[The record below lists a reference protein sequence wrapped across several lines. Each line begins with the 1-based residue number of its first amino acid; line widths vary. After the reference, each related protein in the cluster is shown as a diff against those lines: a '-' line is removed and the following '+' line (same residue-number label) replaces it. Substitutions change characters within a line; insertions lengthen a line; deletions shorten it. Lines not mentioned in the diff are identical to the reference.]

1 MTMEAAYV
9 SAVLRKSV
17 PCLSF
22 HSAPNTFL
30 GPVVKYNVDGVQF
43 QQAPFRAAFK
53 IVPLKNVFPAFNS
66 ISSKEHHI
74 EKVFVIDEF
83 PNKIDRSHLST
94 GSALEQI
101 TNEKISVDSHGM
113 YKSHNIDAG
122 LCEEVDSS
130 SSVKV
135 TAHIRDKEIQRR
147 KKIGLANKG
156 KTPWNKGRKH
166 TEETRERIKQRT
178 IEALSDPKVRRKM
191 SESPR
196 SHSDRSR
203 ARISFSLRKIWEER
217 LKKRTLQ
224 ENCYLTWA
232 GSIADAARKG
242 GGDQEELEWDSYEKI
257 KSAISTKHLKWK
269 ARKERAKEIAK
280 VKAEIAAKV
289 RAENAERRAQK
300 ALEKEERAKAREMKA
315 LARKKSENEK
325 MRMALSKG
333 LKLKARL
340 TKFHHHKKQSGSS
353 TVTPRE
359 ITLETRALSEELDI
373 ELIKMRKMRKRVTLA
388 EQIRDVKNRKAD
400 SPRKVQSSA
409 NSTLSIEVKEGE
421 VYTVSH
427 LMHSSKHDMLDQLD

>member
-1 MTMEAAYV
+1 
-9 SAVLRKSV
+9 
-17 PCLSF
+17 
-22 HSAPNTFL
+22 
-30 GPVVKYNVDGVQF
+30 
-43 QQAPFRAAFK
+43 
-53 IVPLKNVFPAFNS
+53 
-66 ISSKEHHI
+66 
-74 EKVFVIDEF
+74 
-83 PNKIDRSHLST
+83 
-94 GSALEQI
+94 
-101 TNEKISVDSHGM
+101 
-113 YKSHNIDAG
+113 
-122 LCEEVDSS
+122 
-130 SSVKV
+130 
-135 TAHIRDKEIQRR
+135 
-147 KKIGLANKG
+147 
-156 KTPWNKGRKH
+156 
-166 TEETRERIKQRT
+166 
-178 IEALSDPKVRRKM
+178 M

-203 ARISFSLRKIWEER
+203 ARISFSLTKIWEER
-217 LKKRTLQ
+217 LKKRRLQ

-242 GGDQEELEWDSYEKI
+242 GVDQEELDWDSYEKI
-257 KSAISTKHLKWK
+257 KSAILTKHLKWK

-353 TVTPRE
+353 TVTSRE

-388 EQIRDVKNRKAD
+388 EQIRDVKSRKAD
-400 SPRKVQSSA
+400 FPRKVQSSA
-409 NSTLSIEVKEGE
+409 NSTLSIEEKEGE
-421 VYTVSH
+421 VYTISH
-427 LMHSSKHDMLDQLD
+427 SMHSSKHDMLDLLD